1 MSGEHSLQWLERL
14 RDDCVQLERD
24 RGLRPRSRSVQELG
38 RYLTDFVSYCGRHDV
53 RSAEDLSP
61 ELLREFVMWRCAA
74 GGPSALVKG
83 TVWSL
88 RKLGG
93 FLTLKQMVSH
103 NPAAGLQHPKSNPRA
118 KLPRYLKAQ
127 ELPIESLQRA
137 REPYSGP
144 VTVPTPAELH
154 RLFEGVDR
162 STVLGVRDH
171 LLFWLLYRLGLRL
184 GEALAIDLAD
194 VDLAN
199 GTLQVHGKG
208 RRERTLPL
216 VDDVTD
222 RIQEWLL
229 LRQRLLRADREP
241 ALFLSKK
248 GHRLSPRRAQEVFQA
263 IVAEAGPLSVSRL
276 TPHTLRHAFAS
287 HALEG
292 DADLIVLKAIMGH
305 ARIKSTHLDLHPS
318 MRLLRQA
325 VNDHLASEVLATIIE
340 TNPAMMPIHRHRSRE
355 GPAAA

>member
-1 MSGEHSLQWLERL
+1 MSGEHSLRWLERL
-14 RDDCVQLERD
+14 KEDCLQLERG
-24 RGLRPRSRSVQELG
+24 RGLRPRSVQELG

-61 ELLREFVMWRCAA
+61 ELLRKYVMWRC
-74 GGPSALVKG
+74 
-83 TVWSL
+83 
-88 RKLGG
+88 
-93 FLTLKQMVSH
+93 
-103 NPAAGLQHPKSNPRA
+103 
-118 KLPRYLKAQ
+118 
-127 ELPIESLQRA
+127 
-137 REPYSGP
+137 
-144 VTVPTPAELH
+144 
-154 RLFEGVDR
+154 
-162 STVLGVRDH
+162 TVLGVRDH

-248 GHRLSPRRAQEVFQA
+248 GQRLSPRRAQEVFQA

-276 TPHTLRHAFAS
+276 TPHTLRHSFAS

-305 ARIKSTHLDLHPS
+305 ARIKSTHLYLHPS

>member
-1 MSGEHSLQWLERL
+1 MQIPGVPLAQFKSHIDDYIELTVTTFHYQPSGRKAVRGDLEVLATFVHSCGENAITGDIILEFLAHL
-14 RDDCVQLERD
+14 RGERD
-24 RGLRPRSRSVQELG
+24 NGSASINRKISSIRSYVRHLRFRQVEG
-38 RYLTDFVSYCGRHDV
+38 
-53 RSAEDLSP
+53 
-61 ELLREFVMWRCAA
+61 AA
-74 GGPSALVKG
+74 
-83 TVWSL
+83 
-88 RKLGG
+88 
-93 FLTLKQMVSH
+93 
-103 NPAAGLQHPKSNPRA
+103 
-118 KLPRYLKAQ
+118 

-144 VTVPTPAELH
+144 VKVPTPAELH

-199 GTLQVHGKG
+199 GTLQVYGKG

-263 IVAEAGPLSVSRL
+263 IVAEAGPLSVSRM
-276 TPHTLRHAFAS
+276 TPHILRHAFAS

-305 ARIKSTHLDLHPS
+305 ARIKSTHLYLHPS